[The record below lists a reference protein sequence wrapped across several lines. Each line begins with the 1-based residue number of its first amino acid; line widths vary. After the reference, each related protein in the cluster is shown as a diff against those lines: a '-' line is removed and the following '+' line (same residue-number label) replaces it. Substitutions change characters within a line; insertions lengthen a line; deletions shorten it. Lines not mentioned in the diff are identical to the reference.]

1 VVNSGNAIADIC
13 ALVAAIA
20 ALVTVALTFGALKV
34 ASRTLGEAVTAR
46 REAEADRAAVEAD
59 RAAAEADRRQ
69 ARKDREYDRLTAKL
83 DRDRQRLEH
92 IFEIL
97 GLIDQLAYNDVTAI
111 PPGTSWHAGR
121 NLLAAAL
128 AALGVP
134 LLNCRAILSANGPAA
149 AMSAVAA
156 ARTEVGGA
164 LEQVTA
170 IDEGRTVPSV

>member
-1 VVNSGNAIADIC
+1 VNTGNAVADIC

-34 ASRTLGEAVTAR
+34 ASRTLSEAVSAR

-69 ARKDREYDRLTAKL
+69 ARKDRDYDRATAKL

-97 GLIDQLAYNDVTAI
+97 GLIDQMAYKDVTAV
-111 PPGTSWHAGR
+111 PSGTSWHAGR

-134 LLNCRAILSANGPAA
+134 LPNCRAILNADGPAA
-149 AMSAVAA
+149 AMSAIAA
-156 ARTEVGGA
+156 ARTEVGET
-164 LEQVTA
+164 LERATA
-170 IDEGRTVPSV
+170 MDEGRTVPSV